1 MRWNSSVANYSE
13 ITQGG
18 LDVTAT
24 FTATTYPDTD
34 AVYLGIA
41 KDCASFGAKFT
52 LEEIEQ
58 LKEVLENATR

>member
-1 MRWNSSVANYSE
+1 M
-13 ITQGG
+13 
-18 LDVTAT
+18 TAT
-24 FTATTYPDTD
+24 FTAHTYADSD

>member
-1 MRWNSSVANYSE
+1 MS
-13 ITQGG
+13 
-18 LDVTAT
+18 AT
-24 FTATTYPDTD
+24 FTAQTYPDTD

-58 LKEVLENATR
+58 LKEAIENATR